1 MTDPNVV
8 DEILIKMPNLRVLYS
23 NGNEFARKYKNYR
36 KSIIAKIPNLK
47 YLDDRPVFDED
58 RRRAEAFM
66 LGGIEA
72 EREEIKKIKKEKNDK
87 HWANHEAFQ
96 IMINNA
102 REEKRLKAEAK
113 EERKLTM
120 KDMIAKAKDERS

>member
-1 MTDPNVV
+1 MCDPAVV
-8 DEILIKMPNLRVLYS
+8 DEIIIKMPNLRVLYS
-23 NGNEFARKYKNYR
+23 AGNEFTRKYKNYR
-36 KSIIAKIPNLK
+36 KSVIAAVPNLK
-47 YLDDRPVFDED
+47 YMDDRPVFEED

-66 LGGIEA
+66 VGGIEA
-72 EREEIKKIKKEKNDK
+72 EREMIKKIKKEKNDK

-113 EERKLTM
+113 EEKKLTM
-120 KDMIAKAKDERS
+120 KEMMAKAKAEKS